1 MDKRQ
6 KWVKALCAVTC
17 GGAATCPNCGG
28 HQFKDGY
35 IELNKKEH
43 TGWGALW
50 CEDCRN
56 AFVVSRVILDQEE
69 IRAKIVPS
77 LPADLKFV

>member
-6 KWVKALCAVTC
+6 KWINALAAFTSRRE
-17 GGAATCPNCGG
+17 ATCPNCGG
-28 HQFKDGY
+28 HQFKDRY

-56 AFVVSRVILDQEE
+56 AFVVSRVILVKEE